1 MRTTITARHYKFYT
15 SLKECRGKTLSK
27 IISDTGL
34 STKCVEAMIK
44 TFLAEDFIKRIAVK
58 GQKNQYSLKR
68 TTKQGKV
75 LIKLVDAHE
84 RAHGHQVIIQAK
96 ERASI
101 SINQV
106 LWNAMSICSG
116 QGLAL

>member
-1 MRTTITARHYKFYT
+1 MRTTITARQYKFYT

-34 STKCVEAMIK
+34 STKC
-44 TFLAEDFIKRIAVK
+44 EDFIKRIAVK